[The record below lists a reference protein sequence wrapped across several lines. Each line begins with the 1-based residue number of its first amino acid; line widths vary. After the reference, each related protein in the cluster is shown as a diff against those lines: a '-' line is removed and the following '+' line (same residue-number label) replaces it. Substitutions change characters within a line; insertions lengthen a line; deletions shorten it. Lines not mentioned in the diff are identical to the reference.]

1 MDLATDAAHCGSCDI
16 ACAAGELCNGAGEC
30 ATTCTAGLLAC
41 DDTCV
46 DPDTDR
52 EHCGAKGDC
61 SGDSAGVACA
71 AGEVCNG
78 SGECELSCQ
87 SGLLACDGTCVDPD
101 TDRDH
106 CGATGDCTGA
116 SAGVACAAGEIC
128 NGAGECELSCQS
140 GLLACDGT
148 CVDPDTDRDH
158 CGATGDCTGA
168 SAGAACA
175 AGEVCNGAGECE
187 LSCQSGLVACDG
199 TCVDPD
205 TDRDHCGAAGDCSG
219 ASAGVACAAGEVCNG
234 AGECELSCQS
244 GLVACDGTC
253 IDPDTDRDH
262 CGATADCTG
271 ASAGVACSAGEV
283 CNGSGACEL
292 SCQSGLV
299 ACDSTCID
307 PGTDRDHCGASGD
320 CTGDSAGVAC
330 AAGEVCNGSGACE
343 LSCQSGLVA
352 CDGTC
357 IDPGTDRDHCGAS
370 GDCTGDSAG
379 VACAA
384 GEICNGSGACELS
397 CQNGL
402 VACGGTCIDPGTDRD
417 HCGASGDCTGDS
429 AGVACAA
436 GEICNGSGA
445 CELSCQNGLVACGG
459 TCIDP
464 DTDRDHCGAS
474 GDCTG
479 DSAGVACSA
488 GEICNGSGACE
499 LSCQSGLVAC
509 DGTCIDPGTDR
520 DHCGASGDCTGDSA
534 GSACGAGEICSEG
547 TCEASCALPLV
558 ACGGAC
564 VDPSTDA
571 TYCGA
576 SGDCTGASA
585 GATCSAAEACV
596 AGACASTDS
605 RLSGLSVSNGSL
617 SPDFDPAS
625 ALYVLSVAEHIAS
638 IRVTP
643 TASAPGAAIEVNG
656 RPVASGSASSPI
668 TLAEGGATAISI
680 EVTAPSGDATT
691 YGVVVLRGAL
701 TSVYIKASNTEAG
714 DQFGY
719 AVALDGDTLAV
730 SALGEDSAATGV
742 NGNQSDN
749 SKSSGAVYVFA
760 REGGAWAQQAYLKP
774 STSDPNDD
782 FGYSLALSGDTLAV
796 SARGED
802 SGATG
807 VNGSQASNTAPN
819 SGAVYVFVRSGA
831 TWSQQA
837 YLKASNAEAQD
848 LFGHAMGLDGDTLVV
863 GAPTED
869 SASTTVNGTQTN
881 NGASQAGAAYVFLR
895 TGTTWAQQA
904 YLKAS
909 NTGAGDLF
917 GSSVAISGN
926 TVAVG
931 ATGEASSATGV
942 NGAQADN
949 SAAGSGAV
957 YVFTRSGSTWTQ
969 QAYLKASNAGANDAF
984 GTSVAISGNTVAVG
998 ATGEASSATGVNG
1011 AQADNSA
1018 AGSGAVYVFT
1028 RSGSTWTQQ
1037 AYLKASNA
1045 GANDAFGTSVAISG
1059 NTVAVGATGEASSA
1073 TGVNGAQADN
1083 GAPGSGAAYVFTRG
1097 GAAWTQQAYLKASN
1111 AEGSDAFGAS
1121 VSIDGD
1127 FLAVGAS
1134 GEDSGAVGWGGVES
1148 DNTASGSGAAYLF
1161 ERSGGAWKQASYIK
1175 ASNTAASDAFGAR
1188 LALSGTTI
1196 VVAAAGE
1203 DSSATGVGGDQA
1215 SDAASGSG
1223 ACYSARW

>member
-1 MDLATDAAHCGSCDI
+1 MPHLRFFSLLGFAFLIAACTSESPGTTSGGVPECEAGQSLCGDVCVDLATDAAHCGSCDI
-16 ACAAGELCNGAGEC
+16 ACAAGELCDGAGQC
-30 ATTCTAGLLAC
+30 AATCTAGLLAC

-52 EHCGAKGDC
+52 DHCGAKGDC
-61 SGDSAGVACA
+61 SGDSAGAVCV

-78 SGECELSCQ
+78 S
-87 SGLLACDGTCVDPD
+87 
-101 TDRDH
+101 
-106 CGATGDCTGA
+106 
-116 SAGVACAAGEIC
+116 
-128 NGAGECELSCQS
+128 
-140 GLLACDGT
+140 
-148 CVDPDTDRDH
+148 
-158 CGATGDCTGA
+158 
-168 SAGAACA
+168 
-175 AGEVCNGAGECE
+175 GECE

-205 TDRDHCGAAGDCSG
+205 TDRDHCGATGDCTGERAGAACAAGEICNGAGECELSCQSGLVACGGTCVDPDTDRDHCGATDDCSG
-219 ASAGVACAAGEVCNG
+219 ESAGVACAAGEVCNGAGECELSCQSGLVACDGTCIDPDTDRDHCGATADCSGESAGVACAAGEVCNG

-271 ASAGVACSAGEV
+271 DSAGVACAAGEV

-299 ACDSTCID
+299 ACDGTCID
-307 PGTDRDHCGASGD
+307 PGTDRNHCGATADCRGDNAGVACAAGEVCNGSGACELSCQSGLVACDGACVDPDTDRDHCGASGDCTGDSAGVACAAGEICNGSGACELSCQSGLVACDGTCVDPDTDRDHCGASGD

-352 CDGTC
+352 C
-357 IDPGTDRDHCGAS
+357 
-370 GDCTGDSAG
+370 
-379 VACAA
+379 
-384 GEICNGSGACELS
+384 
-397 CQNGL
+397 
-402 VACGGTCIDPGTDRD
+402 
-417 HCGASGDCTGDS
+417 
-429 AGVACAA
+429 
-436 GEICNGSGA
+436 
-445 CELSCQNGLVACGG
+445 GG

-464 DTDRDHCGAS
+464 DTDRDHCGAT
-474 GDCTG
+474 GDC
-479 DSAGVACSA
+479 A
-488 GEICNGSGACE
+488 
-499 LSCQSGLVAC
+499 
-509 DGTCIDPGTDR
+509 
-520 DHCGASGDCTGDSA
+520 GDSA
-534 GSACGAGEICSEG
+534 GSACGAGEICSDG
-547 TCEASCALPLV
+547 ACEASCALPLV

-576 SGDCTGASA
+576 TGDCTGASA
-585 GATCSAAEACV
+585 GSTCSAAEACV
-596 AGACASTDS
+596 AGACASTDA
-605 RLSGLSVSNGSL
+605 RLSGLSVSNGTL

-656 RPVASGSASSPI
+656 TPVASGSASSPI

-701 TSVYIKASNTEAG
+701 TSVYLKASNTEAG
-714 DQFGY
+714 DLFGY

-742 NGNQSDN
+742 NGNQTDN
-749 SKSSGAVYVFA
+749 SKNSGAVYVFA

-807 VNGSQASNTAPN
+807 VNGSQAINTAPN
-819 SGAVYVFVRSGA
+819 SGAVYIFVRSGA
-831 TWSQQA
+831 TWTQQA
-837 YLKASNAEAQD
+837 YLKASNTEAQD
-848 LFGHAMGLDGDTLVV
+848 LFGHAVGLDGDTLVV
-863 GAPTED
+863 GAPGED
-869 SASTTVNGTQTN
+869 SATTTVNGSQTN
-881 NGASQAGAAYVFLR
+881 NGASLAGAAYVFVR
-895 TGTTWAQQA
+895 TGATWAQQA
-904 YLKAS
+904 YLKPS

-926 TVAVG
+926 TVAVGATGEASNATGVNGAQADNSAVGSGAAYVFTRSGSTWTQQAYLKPSNTGANDAFGTSVALSGSTLAVG

-957 YVFTRSGSTWTQ
+957 YVFTR
-969 QAYLKASNAGANDAF
+969 
-984 GTSVAISGNTVAVG
+984 
-998 ATGEASSATGVNG
+998 
-1011 AQADNSA
+1011 
-1018 AGSGAVYVFT
+1018 
-1028 RSGSTWTQQ
+1028 
-1037 AYLKASNA
+1037 
-1045 GANDAFGTSVAISG
+1045 
-1059 NTVAVGATGEASSA
+1059 
-1073 TGVNGAQADN
+1073 
-1083 GAPGSGAAYVFTRG
+1083 G

-1111 AEGSDAFGAS
+1111 AEGGDAFGAS

-1148 DNTASGSGAAYLF
+1148 DNAASGSGAAYLF

-1175 ASNTAASDAFGAR
+1175 ASNTGASDAFGAR

>member
-1 MDLATDAAHCGSCDI
+1 MPHLRFFFLLGFTFLIAACSSDSPGTTSGGVPECEAGQSLCGDVCVDLATDAAHCGSCDI
-16 ACAAGELCNGAGEC
+16 ACAAGELCNGAGQC
-30 ATTCTAGLLAC
+30 AATCTAGLLAC

-52 EHCGAKGDC
+52 DHCGAKGDC
-61 SGDSAGVACA
+61 SGDSAGAVCA

-87 SGLLACDGTCVDPD
+87 SGLVACDGTCVDPD

-106 CGATGDCTGA
+106 CGATGDCTGE

-128 NGAGECELSCQS
+128 NGSGECELSCQS
-140 GLLACDGT
+140 GLVACDGT

-158 CGATGDCTGA
+158 CGATGDCRGDR
-168 SAGAACA
+168 AGAACA

-199 TCVDPD
+199 TCINPD
-205 TDRDHCGAAGDCSG
+205 TDRDHCGATADCTG
-219 ASAGVACAAGEVCNG
+219 ESAGVACATGEVCNG

-271 ASAGVACSAGEV
+271 ESAGVACATGEV
-283 CNGSGACEL
+283 CNGSGACEA

-299 ACDSTCID
+299 ACDGTCID
-307 PGTDRDHCGASGD
+307 PGTDRNHCGATGD
-320 CTGDSAGVAC
+320 CRGDSAGVAC
-330 AAGEVCNGSGACE
+330 AAGEICNGSGACE

-357 IDPGTDRDHCGAS
+357 IDPDTDRDHCGAS

-397 CQNGL
+397 CQSGL
-402 VACGGTCIDPGTDRD
+402 VACDGTCIDPDTDRD

-445 CELSCQNGLVACGG
+445 CELSCQSGLVACGG

-479 DSAGVACSA
+479 DSAG
-488 GEICNGSGACE
+488 
-499 LSCQSGLVAC
+499 
-509 DGTCIDPGTDR
+509 
-520 DHCGASGDCTGDSA
+520 
-534 GSACGAGEICSEG
+534 SACGAGEICSEG
-547 TCEASCALPLV
+547 ACEASCALPLV

-576 SGDCTGASA
+576 TGDCTGASA
-585 GATCSAAEACV
+585 GSTCSAAEACV

-605 RLSGLSVSNGSL
+605 RLSGLSVSNGEL
-617 SPDFDPAS
+617 SPDFNPAS

-638 IRVTP
+638 ITVTP
-643 TASAPGAAIEVNG
+643 TASAPGATIEVNG
-656 RPVASGSASSPI
+656 TRVASGSASSPI

-701 TSVYIKASNTEAG
+701 TSVYLKASNTGAN

-742 NGNQSDN
+742 NGDQSDN
-749 SKSSGAVYVFA
+749 SKPSGAVYVFA

-807 VNGSQASNTAPN
+807 VNGNQASNTAPN

-837 YLKASNAEAQD
+837 YLKASNTEAQD
-848 LFGHAMGLDGDTLVV
+848 LFGHAVGLDGDTLVV
-863 GAPTED
+863 GAPMED
-869 SASTTVNGTQTN
+869 SATTTVNGTQTN
-881 NGASQAGAAYVFLR
+881 NGASLAGAAYVFVR
-895 TGTTWAQQA
+895 TGATWAQQA
-904 YLKAS
+904 YLKPS
-909 NTGAGDLF
+909 NTGASDLF
-917 GSSVAISGN
+917 GSSVAVSGN

-931 ATGEASSATGV
+931 ATGESSSATGV

-957 YVFTRSGSTWTQ
+957 YVFTRSGATWTQ
-969 QAYLKASNAGANDAF
+969 QAYLKASNTGANDVF
-984 GTSVAISGNTVAVG
+984 GTSVALSGNTLAVG
-998 ATGEASSATGVNG
+998 ATGEASSA
-1011 AQADNSA
+1011 
-1018 AGSGAVYVFT
+1018 
-1028 RSGSTWTQQ
+1028 R
-1037 AYLKASNA
+1037 
-1045 GANDAFGTSVAISG
+1045 
-1059 NTVAVGATGEASSA
+1059 
-1073 TGVNGAQADN
+1073 GVNGAQADN
-1083 GAPGSGAAYVFTRG
+1083 GAPGSGAVYVFTRG

-1111 AEGSDAFGAS
+1111 AEGGDAFGAS
-1121 VSIDGD
+1121 VSLDGD
-1127 FLAVGAS
+1127 FLAVGAA

-1175 ASNTAASDAFGAR
+1175 ASNTGASDAFGAR
-1188 LALSGTTI
+1188 LALSGTTL

-1203 DSSATGVGGDQA
+1203 DSIATGVGGDEA